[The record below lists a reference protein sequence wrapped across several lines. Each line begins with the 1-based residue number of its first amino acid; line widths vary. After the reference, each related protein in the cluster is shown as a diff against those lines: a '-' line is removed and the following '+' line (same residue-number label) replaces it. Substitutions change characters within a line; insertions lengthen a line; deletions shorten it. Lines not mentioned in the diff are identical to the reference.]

1 MQSIISTK
9 SRLEGI
15 ESLEIKGFKWRN
27 KSFTSNMKRN
37 RSKITIQCLVKCQ
50 VRIKAMQNNLS
61 WFLKTYFFLKLTNVL
76 MSIKI
81 KFLCWWVEVSLQMAM
96 EINKK
101 PDLNSCLFSLKSL
114 RMDIIHT
121 FPDMNIFSFWEMFKK
136 VYKSGIKVTE

>member
-1 MQSIISTK
+1 
-9 SRLEGI
+9 
-15 ESLEIKGFKWRN
+15 
-27 KSFTSNMKRN
+27 
-37 RSKITIQCLVKCQ
+37 
-50 VRIKAMQNNLS
+50 
-61 WFLKTYFFLKLTNVL
+61 